1 MKKFRIYAEMGS
13 ELYCDVEAESIEDIK
28 LQIANGEIDG
38 GMFIENQESGWWE
51 YGDIDEL

>member
-13 ELYCDVEAESIEDIK
+13 ELYCDVEAKSIEDIK